1 MKIILFSDQGAL
13 KEKSLLIF
21 QKLGIEVV
29 KVIITKNPALEELP
43 DADALISLCY
53 HYKVSEDVL
62 ANYPL
67 CINFH
72 PAPLPAYK
80 GFAVYNFGIYN
91 EETFWGVSAHHM
103 TSEIDE
109 GDIIKTLYFNINKET
124 VESLR
129 SKSHENLLTLMED
142 VLIDKLIKG
151 NVSSQVYPKKS
162 LESLREINSEM
173 SSEEIAKRIRSCHF
187 PPHEG
192 AYTILKGHKFI
203 AKP

>member
-1 MKIILFSDQGAL
+1 MKIILFSDEGAL
-13 KEKSLLIF
+13 QEKSLLIF

-29 KVIITKNPALEELP
+29 EVIIKKKPTLEEIP

-62 ANYPL
+62 AKYPL

-91 EETFWGVSAHHM
+91 EETLWGVSAHHM

-109 GDIIKTLYFNINKET
+109 GNIIKTLYFNINQET

-142 VLIDKLIKG
+142 VLIDKLIKRDTTP
-151 NVSSQVYPKKS
+151 QLYPKSS
-162 LESLREINSEM
+162 LESLREVNNEMNST
-173 SSEEIAKRIRSCHF
+173 EIAKRIRSCHF
-187 PPHEG
+187 PPYEG
-192 AYTILKGHKFI
+192 AYIIVKGHKFI
-203 AKP
+203 AEP